1 MRRIAVIASGWHFPL
16 HFYES
21 MARQIMPEGWMMDL
35 YCVSH
40 RDPLFAKLEKE
51 NHKFKRNLRGKLD
64 KILYAKMATKELIE
78 RIGWN
83 YKEYPNTI
91 GDWGNTNQW
100 LEDHDYKE
108 YDLLLATHD
117 DNLIIHDRFFADII
131 SDGSFEQWDILTNS
145 PGMPQ
150 GSIRGSF
157 EVFTRY
163 ALEKMGGRFDDS
175 SITLQRVGQTDSPEH
190 LAALYDWNNWTPMI
204 QKVIEDKK
212 LRVGILSPTYRV
224 SAYCIEGERGYIS
237 NTHGIN
243 TEREDMGLKF
253 LKDNG
258 VI

>member
-1 MRRIAVIASGWHFPL
+1 MKRLAVCASGWHFPL

-21 MARQIMPEGWMMDL
+21 MARQIVPEGWIVDL

-40 RDPLFAKLEKE
+40 RDPTFARIEKE
-51 NHKFKRNLRGKLD
+51 NHKYKRGLRGKLD
-64 KILYAKMATKELIE
+64 KKLYEKMATKELIE

-100 LEDHDYKE
+100 LSEHDYKE
-108 YDLLLATHD
+108 YDLILATHD
-117 DNLIIHDRFFADII
+117 DNLIVHDRLFDDII
-131 SDGSFEQWDILTNS
+131 KDGSFEEWDILTNS

-157 EVFTRY
+157 EFFKRHV
-163 ALEKMGGRFDDS
+163 LELMGGKFDDS
-175 SITLQRVGQTDSPEH
+175 GISLMREGEVSATERIEE
-190 LAALYDWNNWTPMI
+190 LYDWNNWTTWI
-204 QKVIEDKK
+204 TKFVEDNQLKI
-212 LRVGILSPTYRV
+212 GILSPAYRV

-237 NTHGIN
+237 NTHGTN
-243 TEREDMGLKF
+243 TEFEDMGLQY
-253 LKDNG
+253 LKVNK